1 MRLYGLLALAAAALS
16 NATAAPARQPP
27 APDPSAPNPSA
38 LDPSALEPHVRASSA
53 RAALLLAERD
63 YADWLDAT
71 SAASTI
77 DSGLMPRVDG
87 RNRAQWDA
95 RRRELQ
101 ARLANDLESVDK
113 SGLRAEDA
121 RALAAMRDGLIVNA
135 LEASPSAP
143 GTDAAPGCAGRNR
156 TGTSDPAP
164 LQLALYA
171 CFDEIG
177 DHIAFE
183 GGTVART
190 TALQSLQEIDD
201 PGKRKQLFF
210 AFVPLWEAVDGQN
223 EAASPYR
230 RMIALAAAQARR
242 TGHSAL
248 GDAAASLRLSDG
260 QVEQWLTEILEAW
273 RSHLKGPAIEPWDY
287 WYSAAA
293 ASRQLR
299 PAIPLESVLPIS
311 ERFYRDLGADL
322 EQLGVIHDLAVRPG
336 KEPLA
341 YTDQVRIG
349 RRTHGVWQPA
359 VPRVSAN
366 YERGGLSVLNELIH
380 EDGHAVHE
388 AALRTRPAFYSLD
401 GDLFDEAFA
410 DVPAWSSFEP
420 EWQRKYLGQ
429 SAPAAASLEE
439 LFSMVMLDVSW
450 SLFEISMLREPAADP
465 NAVWSSLAS
474 HYLNVVPHPELAWWA
489 LRAQLVR
496 WPGYMV
502 NYGLGAVLTA
512 AIRQRISGA
521 IGPFDRGNRRWYAW
535 TSAHLLQ
542 YGSALD
548 PATLLPEFLGR
559 RVSPDALLS
568 QLRRLDS
575 PPHSPPDAR

>member
-1 MRLYGLLALAAAALS
+1 MRLSSVLALGAAAALS
-16 NATAAPARQPP
+16 IGTAAPAREPP
-27 APDPSAPNPSA
+27 
-38 LDPSALEPHVRASSA
+38 A
-53 RAALLLAERD
+53 RAASAHAALALAERD

-71 SAASTI
+71 SAVSTI

-95 RRRELQ
+95 RRRRLQ
-101 ARLANDLESVDK
+101 TRLAGDLKNVDK
-113 SGLRAEDA
+113 SWLRDEDA
-121 RALAAMRDGLIVNA
+121 RALAAMRDGLVVNA
-135 LEASPSAP
+135 LEASQSAP
-143 GTDAAPGCAGRNR
+143 GVGAAPSCADRNHAE
-156 TGTSDPAP
+156 TSDPAP
-164 LQLALYA
+164 LELALYA

-183 GGTVART
+183 GSTVVRT
-190 TALQSLQEIDD
+190 TALQWLQEIDD
-201 PGKRKQLFF
+201 AEKRKRLFF
-210 AFVPLWEAVDGQN
+210 AFTPLWDAVNGQN
-223 EAASPYR
+223 DAASPYR
-230 RMIALAAAQARR
+230 RMIALAAEHERR
-242 TGHSAL
+242 TGNSTL
-248 GDAAASLRLSDG
+248 GDAAAALHLSGG
-260 QVEQWLTEILEAW
+260 QAEQWLTEILEAW
-273 RSHLKGPAIEPWDY
+273 RSHLTGPAIEPWDY

-293 ASRQLR
+293 ASRQLL
-299 PAIPLESVLPIS
+299 PAIPREAVLPIS

-322 EQLGVIHDLAVRPG
+322 QGLGVIHDLDARPG
-336 KEPLA
+336 KAPLA

-349 RRTHGVWQPA
+349 RRTDGVWRPA

-366 YERGGLSVLNELIH
+366 YQQGGLSVLNELIH

-388 AALRTRPAFYSLD
+388 AALRTRPAFYSLG

-420 EWQRKYLGQ
+420 EWQRKYLGR

-439 LFSMVMLDVSW
+439 LFSSVTLDVAW

-465 NAVWSSLAS
+465 NALWNRLAS
-474 HYLNVVPHPELAWWA
+474 RYLNVVPHPELAWWA

-512 AIRQRISGA
+512 DIRQRTSSE
-521 IGPFDRGNRRWYAW
+521 IGPFDTGNRRWYAW
-535 TSAHLLQ
+535 TSAQLLQ
-542 YGSALD
+542 YGSSLD
-548 PATLLPEFLGR
+548 PATLLRRFLGR
-559 RVSPDALLS
+559 SVSPDALLS

-575 PPHSPPDAR
+575 SPDAR

>member
-1 MRLYGLLALAAAALS
+1 MRLSSVLALGAAAALS
-16 NATAAPARQPP
+16 IATAAPAREPP
-27 APDPSAPNPSA
+27 
-38 LDPSALEPHVRASSA
+38 A
-53 RAALLLAERD
+53 RAASAHAALALAERD

-71 SAASTI
+71 SAVSTI

-95 RRRELQ
+95 RRRRLET
-101 ARLANDLESVDK
+101 RLAGDLENVDK
-113 SGLRAEDA
+113 SRLRDQDA
-121 RALAAMRDGLIVNA
+121 RALAAMRDGLVVNA
-135 LEASPSAP
+135 LEASQSAP
-143 GTDAAPGCAGRNR
+143 GVDAAPSCADRDHAEA
-156 TGTSDPAP
+156 SDPAP
-164 LQLALYA
+164 LELALYA

-183 GGTVART
+183 GGSVVRT
-190 TALQSLQEIDD
+190 TALQWLQEIDD
-201 PGKRKQLFF
+201 AEKRKRLFF
-210 AFVPLWEAVDGQN
+210 AFTPLWDAVNRQN
-223 EAASPYR
+223 DAASPYR
-230 RMIALAAAQARR
+230 RMIALAAEQGRR
-242 TGHSAL
+242 TGNSAL
-248 GDAAASLRLSDG
+248 GDAAAALHLSG
-260 QVEQWLTEILEAW
+260 AQAEQWLTEILEAW
-273 RSHLKGPAIEPWDY
+273 RSHLTGPAIEPWDY

-293 ASRQLR
+293 ASRQLL
-299 PAIPLESVLPIS
+299 PAIPREAVLPIS

-322 EQLGVIHDLAVRPG
+322 QGLGVIHDLDVRPG
-336 KEPLA
+336 KAPLA

-349 RRTHGVWQPA
+349 RRTDGVWRPA

-366 YERGGLSVLNELIH
+366 YEQGGLSVLNELIH

-388 AALRTRPAFYSLD
+388 AALRTRPAFYSLG

-420 EWQRKYLGQ
+420 AWQRKYLGR

-439 LFSMVMLDVSW
+439 LFSSVMLDVAW

-465 NAVWSSLAS
+465 NAVWSRLAS
-474 HYLNVVPHPELAWWA
+474 RYLNVVPHPELAWWA

-512 AIRQRISGA
+512 DIRQRISSE
-521 IGPFDRGNRRWYAW
+521 IGPFDTGNRRWYAW
-535 TSAHLLQ
+535 TSAQLLQ
-542 YGSALD
+542 YGSSLD
-548 PATLLPEFLGR
+548 PATLLRRFLGR
-559 RVSPDALLS
+559 SVSPDALLS

-575 PPHSPPDAR
+575 PPDAR

>member
-1 MRLYGLLALAAAALS
+1 MRLSGVIALGAVALSVGTAVLAREPPAGTASADAALV
-16 NATAAPARQPP
+16 TG
-27 APDPSAPNPSA
+27 
-38 LDPSALEPHVRASSA
+38 
-53 RAALLLAERD
+53 ERE

-71 SAASTI
+71 SAVSTI
-77 DSGLMPRVDG
+77 DSGLTTQVAG

-95 RRRELQ
+95 RRRNLQ
-101 ARLANDLESVDK
+101 TRLASDLKNIDQSRLGD
-113 SGLRAEDA
+113 EDS
-121 RALAAMRDGLIVNA
+121 RALAAMRDGLVVNA
-135 LEASPSAP
+135 LEAAQSAP
-143 GTDAAPGCAGRNR
+143 GVDAAPRCADRNHE
-156 TGTSDPAP
+156 TSDPAT
-164 LQLALYA
+164 LELALYD

-183 GGTVART
+183 GGFLVRT

-201 PGKRKQLFF
+201 PNERKRLFF
-210 AFVPLWEAVDGQN
+210 AFTPLWDAVNGQN
-223 EAASPYR
+223 EATSPYR
-230 RMIALAAAQARR
+230 RMIALATVQERR
-242 TGHSAL
+242 TGKSAL
-248 GDAAASLRLSDG
+248 GDAARFLHLSGG
-260 QVEQWLTEILEAW
+260 QVEQWLSEILEAW
-273 RSHLKGPAIEPWDY
+273 RSHLRGPAIEPWDY

-299 PAIPLESVLPIS
+299 TSIPREAVLPIS

-322 EQLGVIHDLAVRPG
+322 SGLGVIHDLEVRPG
-336 KEPLA
+336 KAPLA
-341 YTDQVRIG
+341 YTDLVRIG

-366 YERGGLSVLNELIH
+366 YERGGLFVLNELIH

-388 AALRTRPAFYSLD
+388 AALRTRPAFYSLG

-410 DVPAWSSFEP
+410 DVPAWSCYQP
-420 EWQRKYLGQ
+420 EWQRKYLGH

-439 LFSMVMLDVSW
+439 LFSSVMLDVAW
-450 SLFEISMLREPAADP
+450 SLFEISMLKDPAADP
-465 NAVWSSLAS
+465 NVVWSQLAS
-474 HYLNVVPHPELAWWA
+474 RYLNVVQHPELAWWA

-512 AIRQRISGA
+512 DIRQRISSE
-521 IGPFDRGNRRWYAW
+521 IGPFDTGNRRWYAW

-542 YGSALD
+542 YGSSLD
-548 PATLLPEFLGR
+548 PATLLMRFLGR
-559 RVSPDALLS
+559 SVSPDALLS

-575 PPHSPPDAR
+575 PPDAR